1 MTTVIDGITDYIV
14 AQLIAIDQITN
25 PAAVELEP
33 ADDATIFPSL
43 GVIITGARPLERE
56 TGLIRW
62 EMNLTIDGFVEFG
75 DGTEGSAARSALH
88 AACIAALM
96 GDDRFGGLIEQID
109 PEDFRFT
116 TATLSSV
123 RRLSFAQDFAI
134 QFTTLRTNPA
144 LPG

>member
-1 MTTVIDGITDYIV
+1 MTTVVDGITDYVV
-14 AQLIAIDQITN
+14 AQLAAVSQITD

-33 ADDATIFPSL
+33 ADDPTIFPGF
-43 GVIITGARPLERE
+43 GVMVAGARPIERE
-56 TGLIRW
+56 AGLIRW
-62 EMNLTIDGFVEFG
+62 EMNLMIDGYVEFG

-109 PEDFRFT
+109 PEDFRYS